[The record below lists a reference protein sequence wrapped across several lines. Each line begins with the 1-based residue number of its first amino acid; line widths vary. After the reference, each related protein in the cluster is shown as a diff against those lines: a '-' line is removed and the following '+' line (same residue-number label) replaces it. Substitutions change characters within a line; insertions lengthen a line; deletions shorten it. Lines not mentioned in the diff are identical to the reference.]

1 MTDKAKTDLQKHI
14 RCRVGDVAPY
24 VLLPGD
30 PARAERI
37 AKSFETAELI
47 SRHREYTI
55 FTGKTKQG
63 TAITVCSTGIGGPSS
78 AIAIEELAKVGAS
91 HFIRVG
97 SAGGRQPEIPIGAVV
112 IVTGAFRGDGT
123 SQAYLP
129 LAFPAVADLDITIAL
144 KGAAKTKNQESFT
157 GIAYT
162 RDAFYRRDEA
172 LSKQLTEAGVV
183 AAEMECSSLFIAGSV
198 LGLKVGAVLGTDS
211 NIWLKEQPNLAEKE
225 RRYREAEKRAIDVAI
240 EAVDILHKGKSNA

>member
-1 MTDKAKTDLQKHI
+1 MTDKAKPDLQKHI
-14 RCRVGDVAPY
+14 RCRVGDIAPY

-37 AKSFETAELI
+37 AKSFASSELV
-47 SRHREYTI
+47 SQHREYTV
-55 FTGKTKQG
+55 FTGITKQG
-63 TAITVCSTGIGGPSS
+63 SPISVCSTGIGGPSS
-78 AIAIEELAKVGAS
+78 AIALEELAKVGAS

-112 IVTGAFRGDGT
+112 IVTAAFRGEGT

-144 KGAAKTKNQESFT
+144 KEAARIQNQKAFT

-162 RDAFYRRDEA
+162 RDAFYKRDET
-172 LSKQLTEAGVV
+172 LSQQLTEAGVV
-183 AAEMECSSLFIAGSV
+183 AAEMECSSLFVAASV

-225 RRYREAEKRAIDVAI
+225 RRYMEAERRAISVAI
-240 EAVDILHKGKSNA
+240 DTVDILHKERNNA